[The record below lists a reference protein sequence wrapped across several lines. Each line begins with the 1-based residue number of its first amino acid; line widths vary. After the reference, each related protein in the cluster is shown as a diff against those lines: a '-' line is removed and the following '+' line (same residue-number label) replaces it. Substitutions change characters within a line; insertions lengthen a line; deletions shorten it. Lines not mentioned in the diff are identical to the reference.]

1 MVENTTILKD
11 PDKIKNDK
19 KFTFDYS
26 YWSHDGYEEQDDG
39 YYAPVDPRYADQR
52 KVFDDLGRGVLANA
66 WEGFNCSL
74 FAYGQTGSGK
84 SYSIFGYDKNK
95 GIVPATCKQL
105 FEEIDQ
111 KPTGHYPVTVSM
123 VEIYNEKVKDLLSN
137 KTDLKIRENAKT
149 GFYVKDLK
157 VQTVVDYEGIQLY
170 IDKGNSN
177 RTVAKTVMNDTSSR
191 AHTIFTLT
199 LDQTMGAEM
208 RKTSVIN
215 LVDLAGSERVG
226 RNDVKGKIFDEGKN
240 INLSLLTLGNC
251 INSIVKNEKPAF
263 RNSVMTKLLKNAL
276 GGNSKTIMLA
286 ALSPSDSDYG
296 ETLSTLR
303 FADRAKQIKTK
314 AVVNEDPNVK
324 LIRELRE
331 EIAQLKD
338 QLQQT
343 AAPSVPMEKYTEV
356 INKNEEQIKSL
367 QTQLEKSAVE
377 WESRMRENEKSI
389 RADLKEKKAQK
400 KKRKRNPHIWS
411 LNSDIMLSGAVVQ
424 YTPVGQTTVGSSKES
439 NIQILGIQSEHTVIT
454 NEENEHIFISP
465 VSEEATVRVNGIRV
479 TEKTRLAHHDRILFG
494 SVDLFVF
501 EHPYEL
507 AKLKRNNMKPTKA
520 SFELARSEIFLHCS
534 YEDLLEQDSTFLKGF
549 TEDEYKK
556 MKEDFIKKQEEEAQ
570 MLNSNHENAQVD
582 FDKRFAEEIGKL
594 VEWQGKLAKEAE
606 KEHTQQREALEAE
619 IRILRSDKNANETEN
634 VAKVKVLELH
644 KIMYADAAVRK
655 LEKQKQWYDMKIG
668 KLNEEF
674 DKDIKMKD
682 FEQERT
688 RMLNDLE
695 QLEQNEERMQNM
707 KQKYKNDA
715 QKLQAE
721 KDHKYVKEKLKEMQ
735 LLLKNMEQT
744 DPKQNAMHLIEY
756 ENQCQILQQIQ
767 KKRNQEKF
775 PHFWNLNEEPDL
787 CKVIIHIVM
796 PGESTIGSA
805 EKAKIKIS
813 GHGILENHALVEND
827 GKDVYIQPLA
837 DNIQILVNGKVV
849 SGKQKLQDNDS
860 CIVYTID

>member
-1 MVENTTILKD
+1 MSHNIKVAVRVRPFNGREKSTDSSLVVDMVENTTILKD

-111 KPTGHYPVTVSM
+111 KPITKSFSFVVTVSM

-331 EIAQLKD
+331 EIAQLKGESLKSWTD

-356 INKNEEQIKSL
+356 INKNEEQVGIINTQVDIKLKYTKIKSL

-377 WESRMRENEKSI
+377 WESRMK
-389 RADLKEKKAQK
+389 
-400 KKRKRNPHIWS
+400 
-411 LNSDIMLSGAVVQ
+411 
-424 YTPVGQTTVGSSKES
+424 
-439 NIQILGIQSEHTVIT
+439 
-454 NEENEHIFISP
+454 
-465 VSEEATVRVNGIRV
+465 
-479 TEKTRLAHHDRILFG
+479 KTRLAHHDRLVVLYPVRI
-494 SVDLFVF
+494 S
-501 EHPYEL
+501 
-507 AKLKRNNMKPTKA
+507 
-520 SFELARSEIFLHCS
+520 
-534 YEDLLEQDSTFLKGF
+534 
-549 TEDEYKK
+549 
-556 MKEDFIKKQEEEAQ
+556 IK
-570 MLNSNHENAQVD
+570 S
-582 FDKRFAEEIGKL
+582 
-594 VEWQGKLAKEAE
+594 
-606 KEHTQQREALEAE
+606 
-619 IRILRSDKNANETEN
+619 S
-634 VAKVKVLELH
+634 
-644 KIMYADAAVRK
+644 
-655 LEKQKQWYDMKIG
+655 
-668 KLNEEF
+668 
-674 DKDIKMKD
+674 
-682 FEQERT
+682 
-688 RMLNDLE
+688 
-695 QLEQNEERMQNM
+695 
-707 KQKYKNDA
+707 KYGTNG
-715 QKLQAE
+715 
-721 KDHKYVKEKLKEMQ
+721 
-735 LLLKNMEQT
+735 
-744 DPKQNAMHLIEY
+744 P
-756 ENQCQILQQIQ
+756 
-767 KKRNQEKF
+767 KRNQEKF

-849 SGKQKLQDNDS
+849 SGKQKLQDNDR
-860 CIVYTID
+860 IYFGPNHLYVLNKPQDGK